1 VNGRR
6 LLFVGLERCGGV
18 VAWDI
23 TDPAA
28 PRLVDYVNPRDAAVD
43 LAKDG
48 DKDGVP
54 DDAARAGDLGPEGLV
69 FIPAAVSPSRK
80 PMLAVC
86 NEVSGTLTLW
96 EVRAV
101 P

>member
-1 VNGRR
+1 
-6 LLFVGLERCGGV
+6 
-18 VAWDI
+18 
-23 TDPAA
+23 
-28 PRLVDYVNPRDAAVD
+28 
-43 LAKDG
+43 
-48 DKDGVP
+48 VP
-54 DDAARAGDLGPEGLV
+54 DGAARAGDLGPEGLV

-101 P
+101 H